1 MNVGKAMRM
10 KRVIDEAGVSV
21 ICALDHGMTS
31 PTFLEPLADIT
42 TRARETVAGGANV
55 IMMSKGMIR
64 LAHGAFTP
72 TTSLA
77 MLLSASADPGGDR
90 PEIVQIAEV
99 EEALRL
105 GADAVVLFTALGGD
119 TEPGMIDTLS
129 DVGRE
134 CELLGMPFIAEA
146 EFPTTYATVE
156 ELKQQYGFEYL
167 RRNVRLCA
175 ELGADIVKTNWPG
188 DQDSFGRCVEAAN
201 GIPVVLAGGSRLED
215 AELLTRMEEAMAAG
229 AIGCSVGRNIF
240 MHADPGG
247 DHTGAGARDPGA
259 LERGQGARLAAGRD
273 GVMRAA
279 FMTAV
284 NAVEVRQDAAEPVV
298 DPAGAVMRVEACG
311 ICGTDARTFFNGDP
325 KATPPWQLGHEPVG
339 VLDEVGPDA
348 ALPPGSSRATASS
361 WVRSSRAG
369 RADGVWRGSRT
380 SASITCS
387 TATTPSLA
395 RTPSARA
402 CRRSRSRT

>member
-10 KRVIDEAGVSV
+10 KRVVDGAGVSV

-64 LAHGAFTP
+64 LANEAFSP

-188 DQDSFGRCVEAAN
+188 DQDSFGKCVEAAN

-215 AELLTRMEEAMAAG
+215 GELLTRMEQAMQAG

-240 MHADPGG
+240 MHANPEAI
-247 DHTGAGARDPGA
+247 TRALARVIR
-259 LERGQGARLAAGRD
+259 ERWSADKALAALQEE
-273 GVMRAA
+273 
-279 FMTAV
+279 TA
-284 NAVEVRQDAAEPVV
+284 
-298 DPAGAVMRVEACG
+298 
-311 ICGTDARTFFNGDP
+311 
-325 KATPPWQLGHEPVG
+325 
-339 VLDEVGPDA
+339 
-348 ALPPGSSRATASS
+348 
-361 WVRSSRAG
+361 
-369 RADGVWRGSRT
+369 
-380 SASITCS
+380 
-387 TATTPSLA
+387 
-395 RTPSARA
+395 
-402 CRRSRSRT
+402 